1 MRIFLRAIFAIYLMV
16 APAWAETY
24 PERTDR
30 FLNDFADV
38 LTLNQE
44 AAIRA
49 KLVEVHRNS
58 DIEFTVLTINSLQ
71 DYGHGGKIE
80 PYATTLFNTWG
91 IGDGSRNDGVLMLV
105 AVSDRVIRIEVGS
118 GYGLDLNTPMQ
129 FIIDRT
135 ILPRFREGDMPEGIS
150 AGVSD
155 VIGEVTGRDR
165 RAREAA
171 KRAEE
176 TVSVQPTIFERIPG
190 WLYGALAAFLGA
202 GGLLLRRWLR
212 HRPRICPN
220 DSSKMER
227 MLEDW
232 DDQHLQPGQIT
243 EERLKS
249 VDYDVWKC
257 MRCDH
262 MTIEAYKGWFS
273 RYSACRSCG
282 NKTVESDSTI
292 LQSATRHSSGLKR
305 IDYNCLH
312 CQDTWSL
319 RKTIPRIT
327 SSSSSSGGSSGG
339 GSSSGG
345 GASGSW

>member
-1 MRIFLRAIFAIYLMV
+1 MHIFLKVFFAISIAV
-16 APAWAETY
+16 TPAWAVTY
-24 PERTDR
+24 PERADR

-44 AAIRA
+44 AEIRA
-49 KLVEVHRNS
+49 KLVEVHRNN

-71 DYGHGGKIE
+71 DYGHDGKIE
-80 PYATTLFNTWG
+80 PYATALFNTWG
-91 IGDGSRNDGVLMLV
+91 VGDASRNDGVLMLV
-105 AVSDRVIRIEVGS
+105 AVSDRVIRIEVGA
-118 GYGLDLNTPMQ
+118 GYGLELNTPMQ
-129 FIIDRT
+129 LIIDRT
-135 ILPRFREGDMPEGIS
+135 ILPRFRERDMPEGIS

-155 VIGEVTGRDR
+155 VIDEVTGRNR

-171 KRAEE
+171 ELAAE
-176 TVSVQPTIFERIPG
+176 TVPVQPSIFERIPG
-190 WLYGALAAFLGA
+190 WLYGVFTAILGA
-202 GGLLLRRWLR
+202 GGVFLRRWLR

-227 MLEDW
+227 MLEEW

-282 NKTVESDSTI
+282 YKTVESDSTI
-292 LQSATRHSSGLKR
+292 LESATRHSTGLKR
-305 IDYNCLH
+305 VDYSCLH

-319 RKTIPRIT
+319 RKIIPRIS
-327 SSSSSSGGSSGG
+327 SSSSSSGGSSSG